1 MITPEQALAIYH
13 AGPDAVVKVICE
25 LSRQV
30 DLLQKRVE
38 TLERKVAQLSK
49 NSSNSS
55 KPPSSDITK
64 PKAKKHGRASTR
76 SARNPDTPN
85 TNAPLSQKMRSIR
98 SIIIASM
105 PVPSVATLM

>member
-64 PKAKKHGRASTR
+64 PKAKKHGKGKRKIGAQPGHPKHERPPSTNDR
-76 SARNPDTPN
+76 DRF
-85 TNAPLSQKMRSIR
+85 
-98 SIIIASM
+98 
-105 PVPSVATLM
+105 VP